1 MAVEDYTKTYEDVL
15 NVIEQRL
22 GREAWYDAYT
32 GDLDTFFKIANQAG
46 ITVNRTKSNKIIS
59 FVDKQA
65 QSLGTSES
73 TQIAENLNSN
83 LQSGTAAVDNTVSFG
98 NVIDTTATETAGTI
112 KASSKLTKF
121 TDGVKGTLNTPVAGK
136 ITAPI
141 LAASTGVLMGKAI
154 DGAIYNIGE
163 AMGANPPESLNPET
177 WNDITQD
184 MSDKGLTGIDKF
196 AFNTILGLDPKSGET
211 TMYADENAVAYMAL
225 YMAQRGIFKEG
236 EEVSQGG
243 NEGGGYVPS
252 GISKVSGV
260 TSKQKLGSFEFNLD
274 GSIGKKATG
283 SYIGADAR
291 LESGNAG
298 TIMHAGWVKKDD
310 DISLVISLV
319 YQDTVGYV
327 FKSGD
332 NYAGGTTG
340 NSTYEYTYKDAT
352 VYYRSISQPE
362 NSPIVTPQYVPA
374 NVPDDKSLDIQ
385 AIAWSLWF
393 GNYISTAPVKGVSAL
408 PNLTGTYT
416 IPNIDPN
423 STPKDVLDQLKKS
436 FPNLWNNRVEN
447 NVVQPDGSV
456 KKYTYIPVPIPSG
469 GLGNAPTTTGNT
481 WNPTLNLP
489 KITVAPTNKITPE
502 TDPDN
507 KLQPASDTQLATIIK
522 FITDPISK
530 PQNMTDTI
538 PSNPAKPDT
547 PILNPTPN
555 PNPPATGGG
564 DTPSVTPP
572 TGTASALYAIY
583 NPTLAQIN
591 DFGAWLWSENFVDQI
606 KKLFSDPMQAIIGLH
621 KVYATPIT
629 GGSQNIKV
637 GYLDSGVSSKVV
649 TEQYTTINCGSVAL
663 SEYFGNVFDYSPY
676 TTVNLYLPF
685 IGIVSL
691 DVADVMRSTLTITY
705 HVDVLT
711 GACLAEVRV
720 KRDNAGGV
728 LYQYSGNAAVT
739 LPISSG
745 SYMGIVT
752 SLASAAT
759 GIVGTIASG
768 GALAPMLIGAAGT
781 ALNARTNVEHS
792 GSFSGNAGAMGGKIP
807 YLIISRPQTEL
818 ADNYENYI
826 GNPSNT
832 TTTLGSCSGYVQVKE
847 CHLEGIPATQ
857 SELERIESLLKGGV
871 LI

>member
-1 MAVEDYTKTYEDVL
+1 MGYVDTYNSVL
-15 NVIEQRL
+15 DLIEKRL
-22 GREAWYDAYT
+22 GTEAWYDAYNGSVDMFT
-32 GDLDTFFKIANQAG
+32 RIANQAG
-46 ITVNRTKSNKIIS
+46 VTINKSASGNIVGY
-59 FVDKQA
+59 VDKW
-65 QSLGTSES
+65 SESIPTSEA
-73 TQIAENLNSN
+73 TQIAESINSN
-83 LQSGTAAVDNTVSFG
+83 IQSGTAAVDNTIAAGS
-98 NVIDTTATETAGTI
+98 VIDTVAGETAGTV
-112 KASSKLTKF
+112 KTSSKLTKF
-121 TDGVKGTLNTPVAGK
+121 TNGVKGVLNTPVAGK
-136 ITAPI
+136 ITPAI
-141 LAASTGVLMGKAI
+141 MAASAGVQLGKAI

-163 AMGANPPESLNPET
+163 VMGKDPPESLNPET

-184 MSDKGLTGIDKF
+184 MSDKGLSGVDKW
-196 AFNTILGLDPKSGET
+196 AFNTILGLDPKSGQT
-211 TMYADENAVAYMAL
+211 TMYADENAFAYMTQYLNQLKFFVQGEDSIEKPQEIDDKNIPDSFIAS
-225 YMAQRGIFKEG
+225 RGGGAYNWGTPKPSPTYTKDGTAFFTESIYENNNPTYGKYYSNIFGITGAKS
-236 EEVSQGG
+236 VS
-243 NEGGGYVPS
+243 EGGSYLYGKRFSYRLLSAHNVFTSGTFPSINVDNYYQSTASFTNTTDKLAYMLLYGSSKKIGGVEGISDIPNAPSSLPS
-252 GISKVSGV
+252 GLKTV
-260 TSKQKLGSFEFNLD
+260 LD
-274 GSIGKKATG
+274 NPS
-283 SYIGADAR
+283 
-291 LESGNAG
+291 
-298 TIMHAGWVKKDD
+298 
-310 DISLVISLV
+310 
-319 YQDTVGYV
+319 
-327 FKSGD
+327 
-332 NYAGGTTG
+332 
-340 NSTYEYTYKDAT
+340 
-352 VYYRSISQPE
+352 
-362 NSPIVTPQYVPA
+362 
-374 NVPDDKSLDIQ
+374 
-385 AIAWSLWF
+385 
-393 GNYISTAPVKGVSAL
+393 
-408 PNLTGTYT
+408 
-416 IPNIDPN
+416 
-423 STPKDVLDQLKKS
+423 STPKQVLDELKKDY
-436 FPNLWNNRVEN
+436 PNLWNNRVEN

-456 KKYTYIPVPIPSG
+456 KTYTYIPMPIPTG

-502 TDPDN
+502 TDPYN
-507 KLQPASDTQLATIIK
+507 KVQPATDTQLATIIK

-538 PSNPAKPDT
+538 PSNPVKPDT

-583 NPTLAQIN
+583 NPTLSQIN

-768 GALAPMLIGAAGT
+768 GALSPMLIGAAGT

-818 ADNYENYI
+818 ADNYENYV